1 MPLLLAIAYLFFAWL
16 IGFWPFNNPMKS
28 EEALPLS
35 EYENVRVN
43 AYFYYP
49 NDLEV
54 YLGEYLGASECNSA
68 AVSYANHNNIS
79 GDWGYVCCT
88 IRLGYQCYEKIR

>member
-1 MPLLLAIAYLFFAWL
+1 
-16 IGFWPFNNPMKS
+16 MKS

-35 EYENVRVN
+35 EYENVWVN

-49 NDLEV
+49 NDREV
-54 YLGEYLGASECNSA
+54 YLGKYLGASECNSA
-68 AVSYANHNNIS
+68 AVSYANQKNMS